1 MRPTARDTVD
11 SAGSDYPRLAA
22 ETSAEVAGKLVE
34 VVRARHAEGLTE
46 AQLRQV
52 REQVAAHLAT
62 AERLHGFPLRNDQE
76 PIFVVGG
83 ASGVVA

>member
-1 MRPTARDTVD
+1 MRPIAHDAVG
-11 SAGSDYPRLAA
+11 SAGSGYPRLAA
-22 ETSAEVAGKLVE
+22 EASAEVAGKLVE
-34 VVRARHAEGLTE
+34 VVRAQHAEGLTE

-52 REQVAAHLAT
+52 REQVAAHLAA

-83 ASGVVA
+83 PSGVA

>member
-1 MRPTARDTVD
+1 VD

-22 ETSAEVAGKLVE
+22 EATAEVAGKLVE
-34 VVRARHAEGLTE
+34 VVRARHDEGLTE

-52 REQVAAHLAT
+52 REQVAAHLAA

-83 ASGVVA
+83 PSGVVA